1 MIVELKKMLLLIPT
15 IVAVLFSASI
25 AMTTTSVYSQGTE
38 GDTQEETGTE
48 GSEGTEETE
57 GTEGDTQE
65 ETGTE
70 GSEGTEVTE
79 GTEGDTQEETEA
91 NGQVLTAELSG
102 ENEVPA
108 TESNATG
115 VADFQL
121 STGDDEQEVGYS
133 VNLTGFDDITAAH
146 IHSGSEGD
154 NGPIVVTL
162 SSGAEA
168 EDDSDE
174 IQLNGDITAA
184 DLEGPLEDS
193 EITDLVDLLNNGSAY
208 VNVHTEIYP
217 DGAIRGQIGS
227 GESPSSNASSS
238 STGVE
243 PSPSVP

>member
-38 GDTQEETGTE
+38 GDAQEETETEEIEGT
-48 GSEGTEETE
+48 EGTEE
-57 GTEGDTQE
+57 TEGDTQE
-65 ETGTE
+65 ETDADGE
-70 GSEGTEVTE
+70 
-79 GTEGDTQEETEA
+79 
-91 NGQVLTAELSG
+91 VLTAELSG

-108 TESNATG
+108 TESNAPG

-121 STGDDEQEVGYS
+121 RTADDEQEVGYS
-133 VNLTGFDDITAAH
+133 VNLTGFDDIAAAH

-162 SSGAEA
+162 SNGAEA

-193 EITDLVDLLNNGSAY
+193 EIADLVDSLNNGSAY
-208 VNVHTEIYP
+208 VNVHTEVYP

-227 GESPSSNASSS
+227 SSGSGESPSGNASS
-238 STGVE
+238 TE
-243 PSPSVP
+243 EELSPSVP

>member
-1 MIVELKKMLLLIPT
+1 MLLLIPT

-48 GSEGTEETE
+48 GTEETE
-57 GTEGDTQE
+57 ATEGDTQE

-70 GSEGTEVTE
+70 GTEE
-79 GTEGDTQEETEA
+79 TEGDTQEETDA
-91 NGQVLTAELSG
+91 DGQVLTAELSG

-108 TESNATG
+108 TESNSTG

-133 VNLTGFDDITAAH
+133 VNLTGFDDIGAAH

-162 SSGAEA
+162 SNGAEA

-193 EITDLVDLLNNGSAY
+193 EMTDLVDLLNNGSAY

-227 GESPSSNASSS
+227 SS
-238 STGVE
+238 G
-243 PSPSVP
+243 